1 MTSPVATFSAANSVV
16 VPSLNHWMRM
26 KVNSEN
32 QAKIS
37 SAPTVIIRPP
47 RGWVVIN
54 LRDLWLYRELL
65 YFLTWRDIKI
75 RYKQTVLGFAWA
87 ILQPFLMMIV
97 FTLFF
102 GNLLKV
108 PSEGIPY
115 PLFSYTAMLPWTLF
129 AQGVTRSSDS
139 LVANANMVQKI
150 YFPRLSLPL
159 SGILAPLVDFAIAFV
174 LLIGMMFYFGY
185 TPTLRILWMLPL
197 LILALLTAS
206 GVGLWLSAINVRYRD
221 IRYIVP
227 FLIQIWLLASPVVY
241 PSSLLPARF
250 QAIYGL
256 NPMAG
261 VIEGF
266 RWALLG
272 TEPPG
277 SIITI
282 SVIIV
287 IVLLISGAFY
297 FRYSEKTFADVI

>member
-1 MTSPVATFSAANSVV
+1 
-16 VPSLNHWMRM
+16 M
-26 KVNSEN
+26 KR
-32 QAKIS
+32 ITDTTL
-37 SAPTVIIRPP
+37 APTVVIHPQ
-47 RGWVVIN
+47 RGWIQIN
-54 LRDLWLYRELL
+54 FGELWAYRELL

-115 PLFSYTAMLPWTLF
+115 PLFNYAAMLPWTLF
-129 AQGVTRSSDS
+129 AQGVTRSSES
-139 LVANANMVQKI
+139 LVGNVSLVQKV
-150 YFPRLSLPL
+150 YFPRLVMPM
-159 SGILAPLVDFAIAFV
+159 SGILAPVVDFAIAFV
-174 LLIGMMFYFGY
+174 ILIGMMFYFGY
-185 TPTLRILWMLPL
+185 PPTIRMLWLP
-197 LILALLTAS
+197 IFIVLALLTAS

-221 IRYIVP
+221 VRYIVP
-227 FLIQIWLLASPVVY
+227 FLVQLWLFASPVVY
-241 PSSLLPARF
+241 SSSLLPQKF

-272 TEPPG
+272 TNPPG
-277 SIITI
+277 FLIAVSMII
-282 SVIIV
+282 VIIV
-287 IVLLISGAFY
+287 LVSGAYY
-297 FRYSEKTFADVI
+297 FRRTEKTFADVV